1 MSVRETDS
9 AQAAE
14 RAMTDPTAAA
24 EKADRWND
32 PRLPW
37 NGKPRAADIL
47 CWLGIVVSGSSY
59 WVLLPL
65 RLSLVGTHPVLAGML
80 NGGTESIISA
90 PAFATAGGGT
100 VVGAGAS
107 PTSGGCEV
115 GRL

>member
-65 RLSLVGTHPVLAGML
+65 RLSLVGTHPVLAELL
-80 NGGTESIISA
+80 NCGPQSIFSA
-90 PAFATAGGGT
+90 AALPRAGGGT
-100 VVGAGAS
+100 LGLARPA
-107 PTSGGCEV
+107 PHSGPVEIAP
-115 GRL
+115 